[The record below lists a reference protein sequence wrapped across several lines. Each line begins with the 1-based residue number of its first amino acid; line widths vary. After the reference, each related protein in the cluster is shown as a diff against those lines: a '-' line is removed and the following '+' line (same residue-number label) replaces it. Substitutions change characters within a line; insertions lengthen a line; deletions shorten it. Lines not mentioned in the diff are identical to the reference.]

1 MKNLD
6 ELVNCGY
13 DESEIEEL
21 KTEIDTKAIVAVYTI
36 EKMWELLK
44 DSNLPESAKIA
55 LLTDIKEGE

>member
-6 ELVNCGY
+6 ELINCGY

-36 EKMWELLK
+36 EMMWELLK
-44 DSNLPESAKIA
+44 DSDLPESVKIA
-55 LLTDIKEGE
+55 LLTDMKEGE